1 MPRLPGAVGVGAT
14 FTAACTPAQVSENDE
29 FQRHGRHRF
38 HLTSS
43 PLPAAVCGHL
53 SLLQSGQCTKAAY
66 VAEDKV
72 TGSSSITACYPTL
85 QTCDQCNL
93 YADVDPLLS
102 CLCDV
107 NEGTCE
113 VSETACDANEGL

>member
-1 MPRLPGAVGVGAT
+1 MMNFNVMVVIGSTLLVLLFLLLCAVICLYCKVANALKPPKLSGCLA
-14 FTAACTPAQVSENDE
+14 
-29 FQRHGRHRF
+29 
-38 HLTSS
+38 LTNT
-43 PLPAAVCGHL
+43 
-53 SLLQSGQCTKAAY
+53 QAAY